1 MEREE
6 EGWKKR
12 ENGWEKREFIDA
24 RMDAFKKIIIRP
36 PFSSF
41 SNLRWYIYNYLKVK
55 NRRFLYG

>member
-24 RMDAFKKIIIRP
+24 RMDAFIKNY
-36 PFSSF
+36 SSPILQIF
-41 SNLRWYIYNYLKVK
+41 TFRRMYLSLSVNVK
-55 NRRFLYG
+55 FVIC